1 MWVDIEEPTQAN
13 IEHLVHIQK
22 TGRSHYRVAKLHE
35 TQQARDQTEGGKK
48 KRNTLKGSFKSVNFS
63 CFKFYI
69 LTIFSILKF

>member
-48 KRNTLKGSFKSVNFS
+48 KKEHIKREF
-63 CFKFYI
+63 
-69 LTIFSILKF
+69 

>member
-13 IEHLVHIQK
+13 TEHLVHIQK

-48 KRNTLKGSFKSVNFS
+48 KKEHIKREF
-63 CFKFYI
+63 
-69 LTIFSILKF
+69 